1 MDKYSILLGYYEKQ
15 MKLINRL
22 YQEISTVDL
31 TLHDNSYFFALKT
44 QQFYT
49 ALEDLLKQVAKSFE
63 NNIDDL
69 GSFHKELLIRMET
82 EIPKIRPAVL
92 SKESFV
98 LLDKLRAFRHFVR
111 HAYDVEL
118 DHQQLQTIQ
127 GPLKEKYGS
136 LQTDLSRFKEFVLTL
151 SLS

>member
-63 NNIDDL
+63 NKIDDL

-82 EIPKIRPAVL
+82 EIRPAVL